1 MKLKTYFNATLL
13 CLATSLFA
21 ACAGD
26 NLADSENNKGKQ
38 PIEEVKGVH
47 FSIDSPKASAK
58 LRVTLNEDGTTVTA
72 KTRTVIKHT
81 IGNGADAYWSANDKL
96 WVKDKNGNWKQSIAT
111 YVYDE
116 GRRATFIMPG
126 SENDYNDNCQV
137 AYCSADLT
145 DSSVSMFAPDGI
157 GNGYPVT
164 HISYEQN
171 QTTPNDFSKA
181 GEWGDCG
188 VGTAKKKTN
197 KFDFTLDHSATYLC
211 LLPRCEN
218 ATLGQNIE
226 LTNIQIKA
234 DNPMQMA
241 DIASNIFELHD
252 DGTIHYPNDNP
263 ASFGNPSSMITATVA
278 NFPLTNT
285 TTSLETN
292 ACYFVLR
299 PALHDFTITYTI
311 KDKVTGVEAQIK
323 KQVNGVNCKP
333 GEINDFTANLSL
345 RNQPMYYTWDS
356 ENNIGNLKYDS
367 SSPTTLSANSA
378 TIYPFGFGDANV
390 PGTTAHEDP
399 TASPTNPKRI
409 DATHTYMN
417 GVPNVNEMMWYAYKG
432 DARWVNQGSVI
443 AVFGNLVRT
452 AGVWLKKKTKILADE
467 HITEAYMRD
476 GFALGGGAYTDYR
489 INPINGTAPK
499 VSVGTSLPPNLDDY
513 FFVPALGYYTH
524 YGNSWYG
531 IFDPEGC
538 YWTSSGTP
546 TGPGVAYGLYF
557 SQTGI
562 SIKENYVYNPYCVL
576 PFE

>member
-26 NLADSENNKGKQ
+26 NLADSDNNKGKQ

-72 KTRTVIKHT
+72 KTRTIIKHT
-81 IGNGADAYWSANDKL
+81 VGNGADAYWSDNDKL

-126 SENDYNDNCQV
+126 SANDYNDNCQV

-145 DSSVSMFAPDGI
+145 DFSVSMFAPDGI

-197 KFDFTLDHSATYLC
+197 KFDFTLDHSAAYLC

-234 DNPMQMA
+234 DNPMQLA

-263 ASFGNPSSMITATVA
+263 GGYGSPSSMITATVA

-311 KDKVTGVEAQIK
+311 KDKVTGIETEIK
-323 KQVNGVNCKP
+323 KQVNGVDCKA
-333 GEINDFTANLSL
+333 GEINDIPAWIDKDIK
-345 RNQPMYYTWDS
+345 NQTQPKYYEPWAAEDYWYGHLKADGTPDGNYPDVGDS
-356 ENNIGNLKYDS
+356 YRSAGSGTPNAVFNDIPNINELVWYIKH
-367 SSPTTLSANSA
+367 
-378 TIYPFGFGDANV
+378 GDAHWGKV
-390 PGTTAHEDP
+390 
-399 TASPTNPKRI
+399 
-409 DATHTYMN
+409 
-417 GVPNVNEMMWYAYKG
+417 
-432 DARWVNQGSVI
+432 
-443 AVFGNLVRT
+443 LVAKNNSHLDFVT
-452 AGVWLKKKTKILADE
+452 GIWLKKKAKIMVDQSV
-467 HITEAYMRD
+467 TEAEMKAGY
-476 GFALGGGAYTDYR
+476 
-489 INPINGTAPK
+489 PK
-499 VSVGTSLPPNLDDY
+499 VSPHDYTNDISDSYGIQNTVSSAPLTDKSDY
-513 FFVPALGYYTH
+513 FFLPAFGTYASGVLQGY
-524 YGNSWYG
+524 
-531 IFDPEGC
+531 
-538 YWTSSGTP
+538 GT
-546 TGPGVAYGLYF
+546 TGQYVVAPVIAYSVSQCAILYF
-557 SQTGI
+557 DKTT
-562 SIKENYVYNPYCVL
+562 IKVSSSPVDAYVVANGFSVSR
-576 PFE
+576 FE

>member
-26 NLADSENNKGKQ
+26 NLADSDNNKGKQ

-47 FSIDSPKASAK
+47 FSVDSPKASAK
-58 LRVTLNEDGTTVTA
+58 LRVTLNEDGTTGTA

-81 IGNGADAYWSANDKL
+81 IGNGADAYWSDNDKL

-126 SENDYNDNCQV
+126 SANDYNDNCQV

-145 DSSVSMFAPDGI
+145 DFSVSMFAPDGI

-197 KFDFTLDHSATYLC
+197 KFDFTLDHSTAYLC

-234 DNPMQMA
+234 DNPMQLA

-263 ASFGNPSSMITATVA
+263 GGYGNPSSMITATVA
-278 NFPLTNT
+278 NFPLTHT

-311 KDKVTGVEAQIK
+311 KDKVTGIEAEIK
-323 KQVNGVNCKP
+323 KQVNGVDCKA
-333 GEINDFTANLSL
+333 GEITDITSNLTLPSQAYTNIQPTSGVPNAEEAAWYAELGDAHVVTIPASVVELNGHLENIAVKGIWLKKRAAIIRDNPALFVTDAAHNNFSSAYHGVMFSEWSWLPLPDPLVPGWDGIYSIKEGVPANLSDYFFL
-345 RNQPMYYTWDS
+345 P
-356 ENNIGNLKYDS
+356 
-367 SSPTTLSANSA
+367 
-378 TIYPFGFGDANV
+378 
-390 PGTTAHEDP
+390 
-399 TASPTNPKRI
+399 
-409 DATHTYMN
+409 
-417 GVPNVNEMMWYAYKG
+417 
-432 DARWVNQGSVI
+432 
-443 AVFGNLVRT
+443 
-452 AGVWLKKKTKILADE
+452 
-467 HITEAYMRD
+467 
-476 GFALGGGAYTDYR
+476 ALGGRNGLSVVGGYGTIGA
-489 INPINGTAPK
+489 
-499 VSVGTSLPPNLDDY
+499 
-513 FFVPALGYYTH
+513 
-524 YGNSWYG
+524 
-531 IFDPEGC
+531 
-538 YWTSSGTP
+538 YWTSSKHYNPDDYGSYTVPTP
-546 TGPGVAYGLYF
+546 YSLYF
-557 SQTGI
+557 NCTTKKIYLKDDVAFDAMVKQA
-562 SIKENYVYNPYCVL
+562 
-576 PFE
+576 FE

>member
-26 NLADSENNKGKQ
+26 NLADSDNNKGKQ

-47 FSIDSPKASAK
+47 FSVDSPKASAK

-81 IGNGADAYWSANDKL
+81 IGNGADAYWSDNDKL

-116 GRRATFIMPG
+116 GRRATFIMP
-126 SENDYNDNCQV
+126 SSANDYNDNCQV

-145 DSSVSMFAPDGI
+145 DFSVSMFAPDGI

-197 KFDFTLDHSATYLC
+197 KFDFTLDHSAAYLC

-234 DNPMQMA
+234 DNPMQLA

-263 ASFGNPSSMITATVA
+263 GGYGSPSSMITATVA

-311 KDKVTGVEAQIK
+311 KDKVTGIETNIEK
-323 KQVNGVNCKP
+323 KVNGVDCKA
-333 GEINDFTANLSL
+333 GEINDIPAWIDKDLKIQS
-345 RNQPMYYTWDS
+345 PPKYYYAMAAQDLYH
-356 ENNIGNLKYDS
+356 NHLKADGTYDGVE
-367 SSPTTLSANSA
+367 PQYGDDRYWGSA
-378 TIYPFGFGDANV
+378 TP
-390 PGTTAHEDP
+390 
-399 TASPTNPKRI
+399 NPVFNTI
-409 DATHTYMN
+409 
-417 GVPNVNEMMWYAYKG
+417 PNRNEACWYAAKG
-432 DARWVNQGSVI
+432 DAHWATITRVMDGHLWHINGI
-443 AVFGNLVRT
+443 
-452 AGVWLKKKTKILADE
+452 WLKKKAKIMADE
-467 HITEAYMRD
+467 GITKEQMESGYPKDNPDDKRD
-476 GFALGGGAYTDYR
+476 FYIGGAG
-489 INPINGTAPK
+489 IGGSVSSAPLLN
-499 VSVGTSLPPNLDDY
+499 TSDY
-513 FFVPALGYYTH
+513 FFLPVRYEKIAGGLYSFAPDGEYWAGGIYEGSVTWAHIIFFNSSEIKALSTEPLEFNSVPAYY
-524 YGNSWYG
+524 
-531 IFDPEGC
+531 
-538 YWTSSGTP
+538 
-546 TGPGVAYGLYF
+546 AR
-557 SQTGI
+557 Q
-562 SIKENYVYNPYCVL
+562 
-576 PFE
+576 FE